1 MTRPS
6 KGFGLIEIMIAM
18 SLGLLITLGLIQLFI
33 SSKNTYVS
41 QHAAASVQ
49 EDARFILSKMVQD
62 IRAAGMFGCLATV
75 EDASAT
81 GDFLKASKTPILW
94 NNAERKLTLITAA
107 EAPRGVMRS
116 WVVHSD
122 CTSSATAYS
131 SDNAPNPGADQVTF
145 PVREVTYAYK
155 NREQELTLD
164 GEGVTQ
170 NVSAFTVLFGV
181 ASTPDDTHI
190 SHYRA
195 NPDNPA
201 LIRSVRLSITLVDP
215 TQKSQ
220 DQTFTV
226 IAALRNRLG

>member
-1 MTRPS
+1 MRHS
-6 KGFGLIEIMIAM
+6 GGFGLIEIMIAL
-18 SLGLLITLGLIQLFI
+18 SLGLLVSLGLIQLFI

-41 QHAAASVQ
+41 QHAAAVVQ

-62 IRAAGMFGCLATV
+62 IRAVGMFGCLATV

-81 GDFLKASKTPILW
+81 GDFFPASKTPINW
-94 NNAERKLTLITAA
+94 NNAERRLTLVTAA
-107 EAPRGVMRS
+107 QAPRGANRS

-131 SDNAPNPGADQVTF
+131 SSNAPHPEAGQLTF

-155 NREQELTLD
+155 SRERELTLD
-164 GEGVTQ
+164 GEGITQ
-170 NVSAFTVLFGV
+170 NVSAFSVLFGI
-181 ASTPDDTHI
+181 ASTPDDTQV
-190 SHYRA
+190 SRYSP

-201 LIRSVRLSITLVDP
+201 LIRSVRLSITLTDP

-226 IAALRNRLG
+226 VAALRNRLG

>member
-1 MTRPS
+1 MNHHA

-18 SLGLLITLGLIQLFI
+18 TLGLLITLGLTQLFL
-33 SSKNTYVS
+33 SSKNTQVS
-41 QHAAASVQ
+41 QYVAAVMQ

-62 IRAAGMFGCLATV
+62 IRSVGMFGCLATV
-75 EDASAT
+75 KDTSAT
-81 GDFLKASKTPILW
+81 GDFLAASKTPLKW
-94 NNAERKLTLITAA
+94 SAAEQKLTLITTA
-107 EAPRGVMRS
+107 EAPRGTKRS

-131 SDNAPNPGADQVTF
+131 SDKVPRPEVGQLTF
-145 PVREVTYAYK
+145 PVREVTYAYRR
-155 NREQELTLD
+155 REQALTLD

-181 ASTPDDTHI
+181 ASTADATHI
-190 SHYRA
+190 SHYSA

-201 LIRSVRLSITLVDP
+201 LIRSVRLSLILTDP
-215 TQKSQ
+215 TGKTR

-226 IAALRNRLG
+226 VAALRNRLG

>member
-1 MTRPS
+1 MSRHV

-41 QHAAASVQ
+41 QYSAAVMQ

-62 IRAAGMFGCLATV
+62 IRATGMFGCLATV
-75 EDASAT
+75 EDASTT
-81 GDFLKASKTPILW
+81 GDFLSASKTPIKW
-94 NNAERKLTLITAA
+94 SSAEQKLTLITAA
-107 EAPRGVMRS
+107 EAPRGTKRS

-122 CTSSATAYS
+122 CTSLATAYS
-131 SDNAPNPGADQVTF
+131 SDKAPKPGAGQLTF

-155 NREQELTLD
+155 SREQELTLD

-170 NVSAFTVLFGV
+170 NVSMFKVLFGV
-181 ASTPDDTHI
+181 ASTPDETRV
-190 SHYRA
+190 SRYSA

-201 LIRSVRLSITLVDP
+201 LIRSVHLSITLSDP
-215 TQKSQ
+215 THKTRE
-220 DQTFTV
+220 QTFTV
-226 IAALRNRLG
+226 VAALRNRLG